1 MRRFSVKEMVY
12 LTLGAGAGEDT
23 ILWMSEKALGPGVN
37 WGNSLARQKMCA
49 QLRGRSGPHHVLS
62 PGIHSPQLFSNTVP
76 SDCKKQL
83 LSDNCQLNA
92 GRQISSVPKIINA
105 VWYF

>member
-1 MRRFSVKEMVY
+1 MIWLVEITVGAHDNNQAKTIRTCACAVNKQNSAPIFGEEMVY

-49 QLRGRSGPHHVLS
+49 QLRGRSGPHHVLIP
-62 PGIHSPQLFSNTVP
+62 PGYIV
-76 SDCKKQL
+76 
-83 LSDNCQLNA
+83 LSCLV
-92 GRQISSVPKIINA
+92 I
-105 VWYF
+105 

>member
-49 QLRGRSGPHHVLS
+49 QLRGRSGPHHVLIP
-62 PGIHSPQLFSNTVP
+62 PGYIVLSCLVTQSRVTVKNN
-76 SDCKKQL
+76 S
-83 LSDNCQLNA
+83 
-92 GRQISSVPKIINA
+92 
-105 VWYF
+105 